1 MLTMFSGM
9 WLLVHLLWPW
19 GDASGERGL
28 WVSLLSFVLYVVAAY
43 IHKLKAELRELRKRQ

>member
-1 MLTMFSGM
+1 MFSGM

-28 WVSLLSFVLYVVAAY
+28 WMSLLSFVLYLVAAY
-43 IHKLKAELRELRKRQ
+43 IHKLKAELRVLRKRQ